1 MTSQARRDMHN
12 YSDYIIYVD
21 ESGDHSLTSIDEAY
35 PIFVLSF
42 CIFNKQSYSESL
54 VQKLK
59 HFKFKYFGHDMVIL
73 HENEIR
79 KDKGDFRSLKPKE
92 KRDVFMGELTTII
105 EEEEFT
111 VIATI
116 IKKDELVG
124 RYMKAD
130 NPYSLAL
137 RFCME
142 RTYKYLASKNQED
155 KTTHIVVEKRG
166 QKEDR
171 ELELEFRRICDGSNY
186 ENIHFP
192 FEIIMAHKQSNSAG
206 LQLADLIARPIGI
219 KHLRPTQSNRSY
231 DVIETKFYKNGSG
244 RKEGY
249 GLKKFP

>member
-1 MTSQARRDMHN
+1 
-12 YSDYIIYVD
+12 
-21 ESGDHSLTSIDEAY
+21 
-35 PIFVLSF
+35 
-42 CIFNKQSYSESL
+42 

-92 KRDVFMGELTTII
+92 KRDAFMGELTTII

-111 VIATI
+111 IIATV

-166 QKEDR
+166 QKEDTA
-171 ELELEFRRICDGSNY
+171 LELEFRRICDGSNCDC
-186 ENIHFP
+186 IHFP

-219 KHLRPTQSNRSY
+219 KHLRPTQSNRPY